1 MLDPKSLALGGYVS
15 KSKGQKIIHEICLL
29 KNTKPFWGYVYIYIY
44 VLGWVG
50 RPFIFRYTTIYAM
63 LLHTSD
69 GVWML
74 ESSPKMVTPD
84 PLTERRG

>member
-1 MLDPKSLALGGYVS
+1 MSQNRKAKKSSMKFAFS
-15 KSKGQKIIHEICLL
+15 KILS
-29 KNTKPFWGYVYIYIY
+29 PFGVMYIYIYIY